1 MKRILANLL
10 SLVMLFSVVLPG
22 TALATG
28 EDAVFTLNA
37 AEGRPG
43 EIVDVV
49 VTLKTTSAV
58 NSIALTGIEYDESVL
73 EFVGFADYDHLQTL
87 MPIEN
92 FVDVAK
98 KTIMAPLT
106 KTAVFNGAF
115 CTLQFKIKDTIE
127 EDCTVKVNAS
137 SKVKASS
144 TEFSSVVHSGT
155 VKVSTYVP
163 VTGISFDKNEI
174 TVGKGAT
181 VTLTPDVEPFN
192 ATDKTVTWKS
202 SNTSVAKV
210 SAGKITGVGVGSA
223 TITATTKDGGFTA
236 SCKVNVVIPVE
247 AVSVDQD
254 ELVLEKG
261 ERAKLNATV
270 LPADATNQNVI
281 WSSSNEKVAKVSAN
295 GEVTAVASGDAVITA
310 TTEDGGK
317 TATCDVKVIVAKY
330 TMEDAE
336 GRPGEIVKVNVFLKS
351 LEDIN
356 SIALTVLEFDKTVLE
371 FVGFADYDH
380 LETVMPIE
388 SFVDVVNKTIMAP
401 LKNTAKFDGKFCAFE
416 FKIKEDA
423 PECEVKVGASSVSKN
438 GAVVLNSAV
447 QPAVVTVRH
456 QIPGDITG
464 DDNVDIYD
472 AVALFQYSMLPDM
485 YPVEYSGS
493 MDFNKDGVVDI
504 YDAVLVFQHSM
515 LPDMYPLG

>member
-1 MKRILANLL
+1 MKRVLAILL
-10 SLVMLFSVVLPG
+10 SLVMLFAVALRG
-22 TALATG
+22 TALAAG

-43 EIVDVV
+43 EIVDVI

-58 NSIALTGIEYDESVL
+58 NSIALSGIEYDADVL
-73 EFVGFADYDHLQTL
+73 EFVGFAGYDHLNTI

-98 KTIMAPLT
+98 KTIMAPLA
-106 KTAVFNGAF
+106 KTAVFDGEF

-127 EDCTVKVNAS
+127 EDCTVTISA
-137 SKVKASS
+137 
-144 TEFSSVVHSGT
+144 SSVVKANSTAVPSVVRSGT
-155 VKVSTYVP
+155 VEVSTYVP
-163 VTGISFDKNEI
+163 VTGISFDKKEI
-174 TVGKGAT
+174 TVGKGET

-202 SNTSVAKV
+202 SDTSVAKV
-210 SAGKITGVGVGSA
+210 SAGRITGVGVGSA

-247 AVSVDQD
+247 SVSVDQD
-254 ELVLEKG
+254 KIVLEKG
-261 ERAKLNATV
+261 ESAKLNATV

-281 WSSSNEKVAKVSAN
+281 WSSSNEQVAKVSAN
-295 GEVTAVASGDAVITA
+295 GEVTAVANGDAVITA

-330 TMEDAE
+330 TLEDAE
-336 GRPGEIVKVNVFLKS
+336 GRPGETVKVNVFLKS
-351 LEDIN
+351 LENLN
-356 SIALTVLEFDKTVLE
+356 SIALTGIQFDEAVLE

-388 SFVDVVNKTIMAP
+388 NFVDVANKTIMAP
-401 LKNTAKFDGKFCAFE
+401 LKNTAKFDGKFCAVE
-416 FKIKEDA
+416 FKIKENA
-423 PECEVKVGASSVSKN
+423 PECEVKINASSVSKN

-447 QPAVVTVRH
+447 QPAVVTIRH

-464 DDNVDIYD
+464 DENVDIYD

-504 YDAVLVFQHSM
+504 FDAVLVFQHSM